1 MLDGVGELKD
11 GTDEFKDKTS
21 DIDEKIDEEV
31 NKVITNFS
39 GSDFTTISF
48 VSDKNTNV
56 NLVQFIMKT
65 EGIKMPEKGKT
76 ETSESNK

>member
-1 MLDGVGELKD
+1 M
-11 GTDEFKDKTS
+11 
-21 DIDEKIDEEV
+21 EKIDEEV

-39 GSDFTTISF
+39 GSDFTPLSF

-65 EGIKMPEKGKT
+65 EGIKIPEKGKT
-76 ETSESNK
+76 ETVEEPLTFWQRLLNLFR